1 MLPQVYLVRH
11 GATSWSS
18 EGRHTGRTKVP
29 LTVQGERNARGLA
42 ARLGAVA
49 YTHVFTSPRL
59 RARRTCELAG
69 LGGAAEIDPD
79 LAEWVYGGYEGMNSA
94 DVLKSRPDWNLFR
107 DGCPGGESPAQVSK
121 RADQLIARLRT
132 LEGNIALF
140 SHGHFG
146 RVLGARW
153 IGLEIRQAQHLLLG
167 TASVSILGYEHNLA
181 EAPAIVLWNGASKEF
196 ST

>member
-18 EGRHTGRTKVP
+18 EGRHTGRTEIP

-79 LAEWVYGGYEGMNSA
+79 LAEWDYGGYEGMNSA

-107 DGCPGGESPAQVSK
+107 DGCPGGESPAQVSG
-121 RADQLIARLRT
+121 RADRLIARLRR
-132 LEGNIALF
+132 LEGNVALF

-153 IGLEIRQAQHLLLG
+153 IGLPDRKSTRLNSSHLGISYAVFCLKK
-167 TASVSILGYEHNLA
+167 T
-181 EAPAIVLWNGASKEF
+181 K
-196 ST
+196 

>member
-18 EGRHTGRTKVP
+18 EGRHTGRTEIP

-79 LAEWVYGGYEGMNSA
+79 LAAGLEPLSRRLPGRRIAGAGLRARRPADCPVTEAGGQRCA
-94 DVLKSRPDWNLFR
+94 LLARAFR
-107 DGCPGGESPAQVSK
+107 ASP
-121 RADQLIARLRT
+121 RGPLDRIAR
-132 LEGNIALF
+132 G
-140 SHGHFG
+140 
-146 RVLGARW
+146 
-153 IGLEIRQAQHLLLG
+153 
-167 TASVSILGYEHNLA
+167 
-181 EAPAIVLWNGASKEF
+181 
-196 ST
+196 